1 MIFDYIFLFRH
12 NYFNN
17 KTRSKYTRSL
27 KGDPIKVFR
36 KEKDANIG
44 KAKSM
49 KIGGKELNGIAK
61 VLQDW
66 YKLDPNSEIDRTI
79 NYIFNSIYNDLYIN
93 STGGVQGLQG
103 LDLRKYKDKYNE
115 QRNMKVGEVRNYL
128 NTLKKEVELAISVLG
143 KGTKFDKML
152 QDYEKLAREYDKM
165 LTLFS
170 QDISG
175 MTVEQLDKELGAIR
189 TSKKHQVYINEDEV
203 TEQNK
208 GQYASDLIQR
218 MAGLEWGLRVKGNLG
233 NQAGLAGELISA
245 IRSFEMKG
253 GDVGQLKASIQA
265 KIAQGE
271 EITQN
276 KVIEAMQK
284 ILPDQEIW
292 VGTKRSAPLKS
303 GSIPREMGEE
313 VLEDAIQ
320 EGRKLFL
327 KELDKEA
334 AANSNTDE
342 TGTSKSEI
350 NIFRQGS
357 TYKTD
362 VVSTFKANGQNYRAS
377 IKNYQISSVKGNNPR
392 IDLVSGTNVFAILAY
407 ASHQTFAGHFFNIYS
422 EHYKRGK
429 DPNADFDRS
438 ILEGKKGQKLK
449 EGEKVTANINAD
461 RGNSSLYVPTQSG
474 RDAHIALKEA
484 RTAFMSTLLL
494 QAISGREQDPSE
506 ILVINDSAGDK
517 TYVYS
522 IGQIIL
528 KIMENLKNKMDIS
541 DSILYFKEGKQVM
554 QTMYNREPLFK
565 NKPVDIANYWGIS
578 EKERLMSFGQRLNS
592 VYQEAHAQKISMSM
606 RFKNINNLPKS
617 K

>member
-12 NYFNN
+12 NYLDN
-17 KTRSKYTRSL
+17 KKRSKYTRSL

-36 KEKDANIG
+36 KEKDINIG
-44 KAKSM
+44 KAKAM

-93 STGGVQGLQG
+93 STGGVHGLQG
-103 LDLRKYKDKYNE
+103 LDLRKYKNEYNE

-128 NTLKKEVELAISVLG
+128 DTFKKEVELAISTLG

-152 QDYEKLAREYDKM
+152 QDYETLAREYDKM
-165 LTLFS
+165 LALFS
-170 QDISG
+170 QDISE

-189 TSKKHQVYINEDEV
+189 TSKKHQVYINEDKV

-218 MAGLEWGLRVKGNLG
+218 MAGLEWGLRVKGNLRY
-233 NQAGLAGELISA
+233 QAGIAGELISA
-245 IRSFEMKG
+245 IRSFEMQG
-253 GDVGQLKASIQA
+253 GDIGQLKASIQA

-292 VGTKRSAPLKS
+292 VGTKRSAPLRS
-303 GSIPREMGEE
+303 GAPREHGEA

-334 AANSNTDE
+334 AASSNTDE

-377 IKNYQISSVKGNNPR
+377 IKNYQISSVDGKNPR

-438 ILEGKKGQKLK
+438 ILKDKKGQKLK

-474 RDAHIALKEA
+474 RDAHVILKEA
-484 RTAFMSTLLL
+484 RAAFMSTLLL

-592 VYQEAHAQKISMSM
+592 VYQEAHAQKISMGM